1 MSDLQKKLAEKRA
14 ALLTEASSIVA
25 DAAERGAALEGEQ
38 NARVDSLTAEA
49 ARLAD
54 AIKAEKNAAEA
65 RSAAAEVRA
74 ENAAVFAPKTEEP
87 KDTNAELR
95 RIAREG
101 GSIELRD
108 ITKSTFTQPVT
119 QDNSFWVTAGQVNPF
134 LDAGIVSIMNVS
146 NGNAVTF
153 PRTTALGTATAV
165 SEGSA
170 IGESD
175 GTSDS
180 LSLTPAKYGTLL
192 QISLEQ
198 AQDAM
203 FDVASWIATKAGV
216 EVAVAHGAV
225 AAPAVAAAATIG
237 KTSTTLAPTY
247 ADLVDLVYS
256 VKQQY
261 RRKGTA
267 GFMANDATLGGI
279 VKLLDSQNRPI
290 FIPGDLSKPD
300 SLLGFPVYS
309 AALANTGANAL
320 HTVFGDLKSIY
331 TAVVAPGVSVESS
344 KDYAFNVGLVT
355 YRIIIRGAT
364 GLVDGNAVKSLK
376 SSAS

>member
-1 MSDLQKKLAEKRA
+1 MSDLVKKLAEKRA

-25 DAAERGAALEGEQ
+25 DAADRGVALEGEQ
-38 NARVDSLTAEA
+38 NARVDLMTAEA
-49 ARLAD
+49 GRLAD

-65 RSAAAEVRA
+65 RTAAAEVRA

-87 KDTNAELR
+87 KDTNSELR

-134 LDAGIVSIMNVS
+134 LDAAVVSIMNVS
-146 NGNAVTF
+146 TGNAITF
-153 PRTTALGTATAV
+153 PRTTALGTAAAV

-198 AQDAM
+198 ATDAM
-203 FDVASWIATKAGV
+203 FDVASWIAAKASV

-225 AAPAVAAAATIG
+225 AGPAVAAAATIG

-355 YRIIIRGAT
+355 YRIIVRGAT
-364 GLVDGNAVKSLK
+364 GLVDGSAVKSLK